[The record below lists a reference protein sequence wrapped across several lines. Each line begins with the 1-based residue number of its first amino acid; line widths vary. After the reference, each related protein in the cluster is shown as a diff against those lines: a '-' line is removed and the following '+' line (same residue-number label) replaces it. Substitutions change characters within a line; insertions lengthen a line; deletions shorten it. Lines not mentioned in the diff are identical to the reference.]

1 MREQQYK
8 DKGWVVESMVGARQG
23 ASAFDHACLTTA
35 SVRGSDFGHTID
47 NWSNP

>member
-1 MREQQYK
+1 MLELQNQ
-8 DKGWVVESMVGARQG
+8 GWRAELMVGVRQG